1 MNKTLSTTAVI
12 GLVLMTTVAAPLAA
26 ATKDREQII
35 DVAKITKA
43 VRQSTKPLYKALEK
57 TQLKQRFQT
66 VQKLLAA
73 GKVDKDELLK
83 SLKQLQGSIDQFTG
97 RWESVVDPLWA
108 GQETLGKA
116 IASIRRKVPAEG
128 VGEVPARIQK
138 LLTTYDKRLRELA
151 QRIGRTKDPVARKR
165 LKRMFQNLLSLRQF
179 TEKLGRA
186 GIERVKVKL
195 MLRTVQ
201 VLARLQDQLMDATF
215 ELEKVRSILAS
226 ESQFIGDYVELLE
239 MSRDATDLV
248 AMLRQLR
255 QEGQAI
261 GGVSADAGKVQRI
274 SDEVAK
280 GLQGFSKNILD
291 DLEKELDK
299 MAEEMGEPG
308 TAAPSATVD
317 ADLDAEITR
326 YSTWTVVE
334 QRIIVE

>member
-1 MNKTLSTTAVI
+1 MDARD
-12 GLVLMTTVAAPLAA
+12 APH
-26 ATKDREQII
+26 
-35 DVAKITKA
+35 
-43 VRQSTKPLYKALEK
+43 
-57 TQLKQRFQT
+57 
-66 VQKLLAA
+66 
-73 GKVDKDELLK
+73 
-83 SLKQLQGSIDQFTG
+83 
-97 RWESVVDPLWA
+97 
-108 GQETLGKA
+108 
-116 IASIRRKVPAEG
+116 